1 LTILDRILQ
10 TGVIAVVRLDERLDL
25 LAASRALAAGGV
37 NALEITLTTPGA
49 LESIAELDAAC
60 REDGRDDGRI
70 VGAGTV
76 LDTASAQSAID
87 AGARFI
93 VSPIFDAAILRICR
107 DQDVIGIPGAFTPT
121 EILEAHRAR
130 AALVKVFPSSAIGS
144 RYLRDLLSPMPF
156 LRLVPSGGVTIANAP
171 EWIGAGAAAVSVGS
185 ALVNVVSVKQGQAG
199 GLTSSARAF
208 VDAVAAGRRLRT

>member
-1 LTILDRILQ
+1 MTLLDRILQ
-10 TGVIAVVRLDERLDL
+10 TGVIAVVRLGERLDL
-25 LAASRALAAGGV
+25 RAATQALGAGGV
-37 NALEITLTTPGA
+37 RAIEITLTTPGA
-49 LESIAELDAAC
+49 LETIAELGAAC
-60 REDGRDDGRI
+60 GDDGCMA
-70 VGAGTV
+70 GAGTV
-76 LDTASAQSAID
+76 LDAASAQSAID

-93 VSPIFDAAILRICR
+93 VSPTFDAGVVRVCR
-107 DQDVIGIPGAFTPT
+107 DHDVICIPGAFTPT
-121 EILEAHRAR
+121 EILEAHRAG

-156 LRLVPSGGVTIANAP
+156 LRLVPSGGVTIANVP

-185 ALVNVVSVKQGQAG
+185 ALVNVVSVKEGQAG